1 MKPQLRAWSSGV
13 IRPHQIPVGCRV
25 RPHQKFLVK
34 PEVLVERGEVQ
45 HIVDLAR
52 EISGLAFGVTIG
64 SLAHGTDVVRE
75 QLLTSADPDASILV
89 GIDPD
94 QRMIVIVTGAYAQSR
109 VNDQAC
115 AQAVLA
121 MQSTMADGDLISA
134 VRNGVLLLA
143 EHARAPHT
151 AHLGEPG

>member
-1 MKPQLRAWSSGV
+1 M
-13 IRPHQIPVGCRV
+13 
-25 RPHQKFLVK
+25 
-34 PEVLVERGEVQ
+34 ERGEIQ

-64 SLAHGTDVVRE
+64 SMVGGTDAVRE
-75 QLLTSADPDASILV
+75 QLLACADPDASILV
-89 GIDPD
+89 GVDPD
-94 QRMIVIVTGAYAQSR
+94 QRTIIIVTGAYAQSR

-115 AQAVLA
+115 AQAVLS
-121 MQSTMADGDLISA
+121 MQSTLADGDLISA